1 MKMPTRLIR
10 LFLTMAALLVL
21 TPEVQGQLLKRL
33 KKSAERAAER
43 TIERRVDEE
52 ASEKTDAALDSILEP
67 ESEQE
72 MEEDVEEEEFPL
84 SEEEIMETET
94 GSNTSGSTKPTSK
107 GTSGTFKVYTNY
119 DFVAGNKLL
128 LYEDF
133 SVDKIGDFPAKWNTN
148 GAGEVV
154 KINEGD
160 EKWLQLANETTY
172 IPDLA
177 GTLPKDYTL
186 EFDMIT
192 TGLNKETGSL
202 ARIIITLDDNN
213 MLRRGSDF
221 AEVSLPLC
229 QFTDPGVY
237 VGNYFN
243 DETTVRNYI
252 IKDIRKDVLERAHVA
267 IAVNG
272 PRFRLWM
279 NERKLVDLPRFIV
292 SGLPK
297 YIKFDLGGMLG
308 EDSGQFAFLTNIK
321 LAEGG
326 EDVRSLLVKEGKFS
340 TTGILFDP
348 ASDKIK
354 PESYG
359 TLKLISEALVSES
372 GMQIQIVG
380 HTDADGSDESNLELS
395 KRRANSVKNSLV
407 QEFGIAADRLESDGK
422 GETAPVADNTTTA
435 GKAENRRV
443 EFVKN

>member
-10 LFLTMAALLVL
+10 LFLTMVPLFLL
-21 TPEVQGQLLKRL
+21 TPDVHGQLLKRL

-67 ESEQE
+67 GTEQE
-72 MEEDVEEEEFPL
+72 IDEVEDEGELPVPEEEVLE
-84 SEEEIMETET
+84 SET
-94 GSNTSGSTKPTSK
+94 GSEPSAVSKVPEK
-107 GTSGTFKVYTNY
+107 GTPGTFKVYTNY
-119 DFVAGNKLL
+119 DFVAGNKLI

-154 KINEGD
+154 KINEGE

-177 GTLPKDYTL
+177 GTLPNDYTL

-192 TGLNKETGSL
+192 TGLNKDTGSL

-229 QFTDPGVY
+229 QFTDAGVY

-243 DETTVRNYI
+243 DENTVRNYI
-252 IKDIRKDVLERAHVA
+252 LKDIRKDVLQRAHVA

-272 PRFRLWM
+272 PRFRMWM

-297 YIKFDLGGMLG
+297 YIKFDLAGMLG

-326 EDVRSLLVKEGKFS
+326 EDLRSLLVKEGKFS

-372 GMQIQIVG
+372 NMQIHIIG
-380 HTDADGSDESNLELS
+380 HTDADGSEESNLDLS
-395 KRRANSVKNSLV
+395 KRRADAVKNSLA
-407 QEFGIAADRLESDGK
+407 QEFGISGDRLKSDGK
-422 GETAPVADNTTTA
+422 GESAPVSDNTTTS

-443 EFVKN
+443 EFVRM